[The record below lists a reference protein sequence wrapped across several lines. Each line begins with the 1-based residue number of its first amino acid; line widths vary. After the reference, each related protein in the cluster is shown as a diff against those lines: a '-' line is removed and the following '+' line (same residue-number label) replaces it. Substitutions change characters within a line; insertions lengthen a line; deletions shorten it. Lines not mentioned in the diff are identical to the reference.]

1 MYLGVV
7 YAGIGIAGIHK
18 KTSSEQRAECECGV
32 FVFELHTE
40 RRGGRCIPR
49 ALFCFAFTNQTALVL
64 KGAVGL

>member
-18 KTSSEQRAECECGV
+18 KTSSEQRPDCDCGL
-32 FVFELHTE
+32 FVLELHSHNRAG
-40 RRGGRCIPR
+40 RRIPR